1 MTLNKVMVDI
11 FGLTEQSMTE
21 TGNKENVLGTASVLI
36 LMVVPM
42 KANFKIISSMEE
54 VNSSIK
60 TLANI

>member
-11 FGLTEQSMTE
+11 FGLTERSMTE
-21 TGNKENVLGTASVLI
+21 TGNKENVLGTASVLT

>member
-11 FGLTEQSMTE
+11 FGLTEQSMME

>member
-11 FGLTEQSMTE
+11 FGLTEQSMME
-21 TGNKENVLGTASVLI
+21 TGNKENVLGMASVLT

-42 KANFKIISSMEE
+42 KANFKIISNMEE
-54 VNSSIK
+54 VNSYTK